1 MGSCTDLGDREEPLC
16 KGTGQPGAQ
25 VWPCFSGPSFVS
37 ASPKTT
43 FFLPKEQSLDPL
55 LMLRGNFQYTLTSLD
70 VSLQAEKN
78 PLEVALQYIMSHDR
92 KFTLAHRGCVT
103 SQDLGSSLLCHLRLA
118 SVLRTGSRGCEMAA
132 IAPGT
137 TPSPTSF

>member
-1 MGSCTDLGDREEPLC
+1 MTEDIKIALLTQSLLRVLWESVRRPEGWPQGPVPARALAARGGGVGGSPGVGSCTDLGDREEPLC

-55 LMLRGNFQYTLTSLD
+55 LMLRGNFQYT
-70 VSLQAEKN
+70 
-78 PLEVALQYIMSHDR
+78 
-92 KFTLAHRGCVT
+92 VT
-103 SQDLGSSLLCHLRLA
+103 S
-118 SVLRTGSRGCEMAA
+118 
-132 IAPGT
+132 
-137 TPSPTSF
+137 